1 MVPDEP
7 PGVTGTCRTFGR
19 DLGHFGCG
27 GPPSHPLATVAE
39 MPDAAENTPPPAWQ
53 VEQVY
58 AVSPSA
64 AATAAAEAL
73 VVGGRWASSGCD
85 SRSVWGR
92 CSGRNAEPYDCA
104 ADHVALRYRCSCA
117 SRQVPCK
124 HVVALLLMWAR
135 GRVPAV
141 PPDVPGGPRSHRPH
155 WLMRWLD
162 EVSVTAGLPPPPVP
176 LGPVDA
182 VVDDAGSR
190 GAGRPDI
197 GSPDTGSLGDSAVDD
212 EPPAAPSSAERPPDD
227 RRARDERVRSTAAGL
242 AEFDRWVHD
251 RVRTGLADPSLAQP
265 SSWDD
270 AAARLVDAKAGA
282 LANRVRRMGS
292 APLSRAGRRSGIDA
306 RVADTVTGTASLEHM
321 LAELSLL
328 HVLADA
334 AQRLDTL
341 PTSLAD
347 SVAMAVG
354 WQVRQADVLAGVPE
368 TDDWVVMGR
377 SDTREDRIEVRR
389 SWLRG
394 MASGRWAM
402 VLSFAAYG
410 QALDDSLVV
419 GRRLH
424 ADVFRY
430 PGALGLRALVGSVH
444 DLADAEPPSVGA
456 GNIAWVADTAGACA
470 EVGAMVAAEPWIE
483 RVPVCVVAA
492 PCRVRHGWG
501 LADHAGVLPLAVDG
515 DALGVLLACTAA
527 GPLPITCE
535 WTPSGLLPLAVFL
548 HDRAVDIG
556 PVADPAFVSGG
567 LARAVAL

>member
-1 MVPDEP
+1 MPD
-7 PGVTGTCRTFGR
+7 
-19 DLGHFGCG
+19 
-27 GPPSHPLATVAE
+27 VAE
-39 MPDAAENTPPPAWQ
+39 NPSLQPWQ

-85 SRSVWGR
+85 GRAVWGR
-92 CSGRNAEPYDCA
+92 CSGSNAEPYDCA
-104 ADHVALRYRCSCA
+104 ADYRMLRYRCTCA

-141 PPDVPGGPRSHRPH
+141 PPDMPGGPRGHRPH

-162 EVSVTAGLPPPPVP
+162 EVPVATGSAMSP
-176 LGPVDA
+176 MPIAPVDA
-182 VVDDAGSR
+182 AVDL
-190 GAGRPDI
+190 I
-197 GSPDTGSLGDSAVDD
+197 GSPDSATLDIPDGDGLAHDASTSD
-212 EPPAAPSSAERPPDD
+212 ERPPDD
-227 RRARDERVRSTAAGL
+227 RRARDQKVRSTAAGL

-251 RVRTGLADPSLAQP
+251 RVRSGLADPSLAHP
-265 SSWDD
+265 SAWDD

-282 LANRVRRMGS
+282 LANRVRRMGA
-292 APLSRAGRRSGIDA
+292 APVSRAGRRSGIDA
-306 RVADTVTGTASLEHM
+306 RVADAVTGTASLEHM

-334 AQRLDTL
+334 AQHLDTL
-341 PTSLAD
+341 PPSLAD
-347 SVAMAVG
+347 SVAIAVG

-368 TDDWVVMGR
+368 TDDWIVMGR

-389 SWLRG
+389 SWLR
-394 MASGRWAM
+394 ATSTGRWAM

-430 PGALGLRALVGSVH
+430 PGALALRALVGRVH
-444 DLADAEPPSVGA
+444 DDGDAGDDDAAHLGAADLA
-456 GNIAWVADTAGACA
+456 WTADTAGACA

-515 DALGVLLACTAA
+515 DALGVLLACTAG
-527 GPLPITCE
+527 GPLPIMCE

-548 HDRAVDIG
+548 DDRAVDIG

-567 LARAVAL
+567 LARTVAL